1 MGLDLIHHPESE
13 CYFYGEFTEAAAAQ
27 GCHPVDVTHIAAG
40 TQIPVGFDHATVLP
54 DFDFET
60 YSEAGFTL
68 DYVTGKVR
76 GIGPQGKGGLPVIGT
91 PVYAEHPSTE
101 IICLYYDLKDGQGR
115 RAWFPGTPDPVDLL
129 RHIAAL
135 RPIEAHN
142 VTFEFWIWNMLC
154 VRRYGWPP
162 LQLSQCHCSMAKA
175 RRFSMPGALGNLA
188 QVLGT
193 AQKDK
198 RGAQLIQLLCRPNN
212 MTKNRQYFKRTPVTD
227 WDLFKEIYDYCG
239 QDIVAE
245 AGASA
250 RMPDLTP
257 YERRVW
263 EVDQTINVRGVQVDT
278 EALSAC
284 IDVMRQAERRY
295 TLELAQITQGAVGSV
310 SEVAKITAWLLDQG
324 TWIDNLQAET
334 VTETLARE
342 DIAPQCRRVLEIR
355 SILGGAN
362 VKKLYT
368 LDRSVSSD
376 GRLRDQ
382 YMYCGADRTG
392 RASSGGVQL
401 QNLTSKG
408 PKSKTCYCCGRIVGK
423 VAEVCPDCGQSEW
436 TERKDWTVE
445 AVEWALRDIATC
457 DLDYIVAVW
466 GDPADV
472 LAGCL
477 RGLFIAAPGK
487 DLICADFSA
496 IEAVV
501 AACVSR
507 CQWRIDVFSTHGKIY
522 ETGAAK
528 ITGIPFEEMMACAGY
543 TDLTTEKWWEA
554 KQTGAHHETR
564 KTIGKVS
571 ELACFTHNTLV
582 LTRRG
587 YVSMAAVKLTDK
599 LWDGVEWVEHAGVL
613 HKGKRGVIKLDG
625 IEVTPNH
632 PISLGPSWKEARL
645 LNLNKSILSRALA
658 IGSENLPSF
667 ARLSEPVNKE
677 RDKLEN
683 AGQLFNVPAVLRSTS
698 HHSLIFIKDA
708 VRVAVPVAIK
718 KPLRLILS
726 CIQNMR
732 TFSLTQSIDAVL
744 SIGYVLQ
751 SHDVTAQTANHI
763 KTMVDGVLP
772 SVTNGGKMLAS
783 FYSTSLL
790 WKGGTNLLLKW
801 TEKILTK
808 ATSPVIYVLSHAEKI
823 CSIKDLSL
831 KCKPELM
838 NLKNVYDIVNAGPR
852 HRFTIRTD
860 SGHLLVHNSGYGGWV
875 GAWKNFGADKFM
887 DDGQIKEAV
896 LAWRAASPEI
906 VDMWGGQ
913 FRWCGP
919 GKWDYRPELFGL
931 EGAVI
936 QAICSP
942 GQWFGHLDARYIVRD
957 DVLYCQLP
965 SGRFLHYHRPKLV
978 PAEDKLRRGPAWAI
992 TYEGFNTDTK
1002 KGPRGWIVMETY
1014 GGSLFENYVQAIAAD
1029 IQFGAL
1035 VRLEDRNY
1043 PIVMHTH
1050 DEGTGEVPEGWG
1062 GIEEMVAIMVQ
1073 RPEWASWWPIRA
1085 AGWRHKRYQK
1095 D

>member
-1 MGLDLIHHPESE
+1 MADPTLLP
-13 CYFYGEFTEAAAAQ
+13 
-27 GCHPVDVTHIAAG
+27 AG
-40 TQIPVGFDHATVLP
+40 TQIPIGFGHATVLP

-68 DYVTGKVR
+68 DYATGKVR

-101 IICLYYDLKDGQGR
+101 IICLYYDLKDGYGR

-142 VTFEFWIWNMLC
+142 ITFEFWIWNMIC

-175 RRFSMPGALGNLA
+175 RRFSLPGALGNLA

-198 RGAQLIQLLCRPNN
+198 RGGQLIQLLSRPNN
-212 MTKNRQYFKRTPVTD
+212 MTKSRRYFRRTLVTD
-227 WDLFKEIYDYCG
+227 WDLFKEIYDYCD

-257 YERRVW
+257 YERRTW
-263 EVDQTINVRGVQVDT
+263 EIDQTINVRGVQVDT

-284 IDVMRQAERRY
+284 IDVMRQAEQRY
-295 TLELAQITQGAVGSV
+295 TAELTRITQGAVNSV
-310 SEVAKITAWLLDQG
+310 SEVAKITSWLAAQGLPLLD
-324 TWIDNLQAET
+324 LQAET
-334 VTETLARE
+334 VKGRLSKFKELDKLCADPQYADTLHPVEVEILNEMRAL
-342 DIAPQCRRVLEIR
+342 PNGVRRVLEIR
-355 SILGGAN
+355 AILGGAN

-392 RASSGGVQL
+392 RWSAGGVQL

-408 PKSKTCYCCGRIVGK
+408 PKSKACYCCERIVGK
-423 VAEVCPDCGQSEW
+423 AAKSCPDCGQSEW

-445 AVEWALRDIATC
+445 AVEWALKDIATR

-477 RGLFIAAPGK
+477 RGLFTAASGY

-496 IEAVV
+496 IEAVI

-522 ETGAAK
+522 EESAAK
-528 ITGIPFEEMMACAGY
+528 ATGISFDEILQYKKDNG
-543 TDLTTEKWWEA
+543 
-554 KQTGAHHETR
+554 QHHPVR
-564 KTIGKVS
+564 KTIGKVR
-571 ELACFTHNTLV
+571 ELA
-582 LTRRG
+582 G
-587 YVSMAAVKLTDK
+587 
-599 LWDGVEWVEHAGVL
+599 
-613 HKGKRGVIKLDG
+613 
-625 IEVTPNH
+625 
-632 PISLGPSWKEARL
+632 
-645 LNLNKSILSRALA
+645 
-658 IGSENLPSF
+658 
-667 ARLSEPVNKE
+667 
-677 RDKLEN
+677 
-683 AGQLFNVPAVLRSTS
+683 
-698 HHSLIFIKDA
+698 
-708 VRVAVPVAIK
+708 
-718 KPLRLILS
+718 
-726 CIQNMR
+726 
-732 TFSLTQSIDAVL
+732 
-744 SIGYVLQ
+744 
-751 SHDVTAQTANHI
+751 
-763 KTMVDGVLP
+763 
-772 SVTNGGKMLAS
+772 
-783 FYSTSLL
+783 
-790 WKGGTNLLLKW
+790 
-801 TEKILTK
+801 
-808 ATSPVIYVLSHAEKI
+808 
-823 CSIKDLSL
+823 
-831 KCKPELM
+831 
-838 NLKNVYDIVNAGPR
+838 
-852 HRFTIRTD
+852 
-860 SGHLLVHNSGYGGWV
+860 GYGGWIN
-875 GAWKNFGADKFM
+875 AWKQFGADEFM
-887 DDGQIKEAV
+887 NDDQIKADV
-896 LAWRAASPEI
+896 LKWREESPEI

-942 GQWFGHLDARYIVRD
+942 GQWFGHIDIGYIVKD
-957 DVLYCQLP
+957 DILFCRLP

-978 PAEDKLRRGPAWAI
+978 PAEDKLRRGPAWQI
-992 TYEGFNTDTK
+992 TFEGFNTDTT
-1002 KGPRGWIVMETY
+1002 KGPRGWGVMETY
-1014 GGSLFENYVQAIAAD
+1014 GGRLFENVVQAIAAD
-1029 IQFGAL
+1029 IQAEAL
-1035 VRLEDRNY
+1035 VRLEDNGY
-1043 PIVMHTH
+1043 PVVTHTH
-1050 DEGTGEVPEGWG
+1050 DEGVSEVLEGVG
-1062 GIEEMVAIMVQ
+1062 SLEEMVAIMAQ